1 MDISKLNRSPF
12 EDQKPVSKK
21 KTVKKPATGKKETW
35 SGKAL
40 PEKKIVCP
48 YCKTINTFPEYK
60 ITRYCS
66 ECGRVYFRK
75 V

>member
-21 KTVKKPATGKKETW
+21 KTVKKPATGKKAKDT
-35 SGKAL
+35 GKAL

-48 YCKTINTFPEYK
+48 YCGTVNTFPKYK

-66 ECGRVYFRK
+66 ECGKVYFRP
-75 V
+75 